1 MRPVPPKN
9 VTFLFAVLLLSVFS
23 TAHTQ
28 LTESDAVSEFHRSLI
43 NGATHHQNVVADEGA
58 AGQTVPADRR
68 VNCLPDHAN
77 VSVCAIRNCIRD
89 TNAAA
94 GVPSCYFPKNTGYK
108 IKTAL
113 NTSAMI
119 LEKAPGTGCP
129 FGKDIPEISFSAE
142 MIGKSTF
149 NVRIGAEGRF
159 EPNLGIPRK
168 VYDTGETFD
177 IVTSSDSGIFSFKVQ
192 RHSTNATVWDTS
204 VGGLLFADQY
214 IQIAA
219 LLGSSRIYG
228 IGENVHII
236 LGHDVEDY
244 TTWALFAQENDPV
257 AVPPIFGLKNPQN
270 LYGVYPFFI
279 AIEED
284 YKAHGVLLLNS
295 NPQEITIGPAPH
307 IVYRTIGGILDIY
320 FFPGPSPEDVVRQY
334 LAFVGT
340 PMLPAYWALGFQLG
354 RHGYKGLSEM
364 QSVIGELIQE
374 NMPLDVVFADID
386 YMNRSKDFAMAAGW
400 EDFPNYVN
408 LMHGSSRHVILEL
421 DPAVQ
426 ADGDPFRRAVGS
438 NVDFV
443 EWETKEQIQK
453 AVQELYPLANNT
465 KVMLGVLRADKHVAY
480 PDFGSAKTKSWWRD
494 ELRLFYETVKYDGL
508 SIVRNEPTSMG
519 TNQDMPGYWLDVNH
533 TNITSLHCPMNSTYE
548 KPPYETA
555 NVYYYD
561 KPNAS
566 LSSKTLC
573 MVGMTK
579 EGRLYDVKDLYG
591 LKQSIATKAA
601 LEEITGKRGAI
612 MTRSSYLSGGSYAG
626 HSTGDNEA
634 SWLDLVASVIAIQN
648 FNMLGIP
655 YVGADICGYKGNTTD
670 QLCLRWHQLGAFY
683 TLSRNRNDDVS
694 IPQHPT
700 AWFNVGRASR
710 SAIMFRYTHL
720 PYLYTLMFEAARDG
734 GTVIRPLFFE
744 FPDDD
749 AAYQMNYQFMWGPA
763 MLIAPELEETY
774 TVYVYLP
781 RGATWYTLTNSYG
794 VKMPSGFSFVNA
806 PTYRQTPVFIRG
818 GHIIPRQD
826 NGQTTAEARKTPFEL
841 IVAVE
846 NSRATGKLIWDD
858 GESVIKSFETHK
870 YIEVNFTFTMT
881 NLTSKLALKLIRS
894 DPSIAIPNIN
904 FVSIIGH
911 HALPILRT
919 VRKEPGNMT
928 MMAETMY
935 YSDRQIFFLNAL
947 DIFDFARDKEV
958 TITWSNN
965 ALTDLAPPDARVDCI
980 PEPKKATR
988 DLCEKRGCIWDSTY
1002 YTASTP
1008 KCYFPKRSGY
1018 VATKTAGNVT
1028 TLEKFTN
1035 VKNPFGENIS
1045 PLIFSHSSIDET
1057 TLNIRITDSQQTRYE
1072 PPLKLPRNS
1081 VKTGD
1086 SFYVQ
1091 QSNATEVFSFKV
1103 IRKSTNVTI
1112 WDTSIGGLMFS
1123 DQFIQIA
1130 AYLGSSQLYGI
1141 GENVQ
1146 LQLRH
1151 NMEFYMTWPM
1161 FARDEHVDSQPI
1173 RRYFSNPK
1181 NLYGVHPFYMAI
1193 EDDYKA
1199 HGVFIL
1205 NSNAQEIATG
1215 PSPHIIYRTVGGMI
1229 DIYFFPGPTPEDVIK
1244 QYLALIGYPALPPYW
1259 ALGFQICKY
1268 GYKNLAELKNVITEV
1283 QNAGIPIDVVYA
1295 DIDYMNR
1302 YQDFTTG
1309 AGWEELPSFA
1319 QQLHAQNM
1327 HMILIFEPALQV
1339 DGEPFSRGLASNA
1352 KFVEWERFDQ
1362 VQESVQKLYPL
1373 VNKTKIMLGVVWPDR
1388 HVAFADFSDPAT
1400 VAWWKDEIGRFHKQV
1415 GFDGMWL
1422 DMNEPSNFGTNEKH
1436 PSYFDNPD
1444 HPNLEPL
1451 FCPLSGNDSHYD
1463 MPPYE
1468 TFAVYLYTNNSLSTK
1483 TLCMLAQTKAGRFYD
1498 VKNLYG
1504 LQESIATQSAFESIT
1519 SKRTTII
1526 TRSSYPSIGH
1536 YAGHWL
1542 GDNSATWYDLRTS
1555 IVGIQDFNMFG
1566 VPYVGADI
1574 CGFTGNTTE
1583 ELCLRWQQLGAF
1595 YTYSRNHND
1604 KGYIP
1609 QHPSLWP
1616 SVAAAAR
1623 QANLFRY
1630 HYLPYLY
1637 TLLYEV
1643 SVSGGTVIRPLFF
1656 EFPFDDAA
1664 HEYTM
1669 EFMWGPAMLISPVI
1683 YQGWKMTYTYLPY
1696 GSTWYSLRDF
1706 DYAIQA
1712 PNGYSFM
1719 KAQFDQLIPL
1729 FVRGGY
1735 ILPRQAPE
1743 LTTVASRKNP
1753 FEILVVLGG
1762 YILPR
1767 QAPELT
1773 TVASRKNPFE
1783 ILVVLGGYI
1792 LPRQAP
1798 ELTTVASRKNPF
1810 EILVVLDANWTLPA
1824 SGSLFWDDGESLLS
1838 DKMYFTWE
1846 FKATVT
1852 SQVTTITI
1860 TPTHTSTLPGIPTL
1874 DVIEIFGYP
1883 FAPRFADALL
1893 NNSPISISH
1902 CGTYDVVKKLVS
1914 INCPNLINI
1923 AVSSPLT
1930 LTWTHTAA
1938 PASTSTK
1945 PITAPGGTTTTQ
1957 HITPPAQTTTTT
1969 SPQTR
1974 PFTTP
1979 ESESTTYPTTE
1990 TTTSSGA
1997 TYTCRRLIAVLVF
2010 TCLIALLR

>member
-1 MRPVPPKN
+1 MSFIERVISAIRRI
-9 VTFLFAVLLLSVFS
+9 FC
-23 TAHTQ
+23 
-28 LTESDAVSEFHRSLI
+28 R
-43 NGATHHQNVVADEGA
+43 VADEGA

-494 ELRLFYETVKYDGL
+494 ELRLFFETVKYDGL

-561 KPNAS
+561 KPATFLRLINFGLSGRSYPTWKIVPIGDIALEKALAHANAS

-634 SWLDLVASVIAIQN
+634 SWFDLVASVIAIQN

-683 TLSRNRNDDVS
+683 TLSR
-694 IPQHPT
+694 
-700 AWFNVGRASR
+700 
-710 SAIMFRYTHL
+710 
-720 PYLYTLMFEAARDG
+720 LMFEAARDG

-763 MLIAPELEETY
+763 MLIAPELEEARFISLFILCWGICGCFDMKCLQDTY

-818 GHIIPRQD
+818 ASRDIFSYGNDMSTLGDVVTYALLYMRLLLEF
-826 NGQTTAEARKTPFEL
+826 NFS
-841 IVAVE
+841 E

-965 ALTDLAPPDARVDCI
+965 ATHLFNNLGSCAFYY
-980 PEPKKATR
+980 
-988 DLCEKRGCIWDSTY
+988 LKRGVCLSLSSSWRSY
-1002 YTASTP
+1002 LKASTP

-1112 WDTSIGGLMFS
+1112 WDTSIGMLVVQIFLHRWKMPAEVMLKITYELSFLLPYFEEMILEMFNSVEVGTRDASCHFAGGLMFS

-1753 FEILVVLGG
+1753 FEILVVLGMHSFCFYLNG
-1762 YILPR
+1762 HAIFFHPSLSN
-1767 QAPELT
+1767 LST
-1773 TVASRKNPFE
+1773 S
-1783 ILVVLGGYI
+1783 
-1792 LPRQAP
+1792 
-1798 ELTTVASRKNPF
+1798 
-1810 EILVVLDANWTLPA
+1810 DANWTLPA

-1930 LTWTHTAA
+1930 LTWTHT
-1938 PASTSTK
+1938 
-1945 PITAPGGTTTTQ
+1945 
-1957 HITPPAQTTTTT
+1957 
-1969 SPQTR
+1969 
-1974 PFTTP
+1974 
-1979 ESESTTYPTTE
+1979 
-1990 TTTSSGA
+1990 
-1997 TYTCRRLIAVLVF
+1997 
-2010 TCLIALLR
+2010 